1 MADSDYR
8 TALVTGASSGIGEAV
23 VRALCARGLGVT
35 ALARRAQRLE
45 QLAQATGCEAVVV
58 DVRDRDALY
67 AALDDREVDILVN
80 NAGIGRGMTGLAE
93 TDPDDID
100 AAIDTNVGAVLHA
113 VRALVPGMIARGRGH
128 IVNIGSIAGMYPIHS
143 ALYGGSKGAVR
154 LLSQNLRLELLG
166 TGVRVTEICP
176 GRVMTEFFEQAYGDA
191 EVVERITSG
200 FDLLQPADI
209 AEAIVYA
216 LEAPW
221 HVNVATIELLP
232 TEQAPGGVQSRPI
245 ERS

>member
-128 IVNIGSIAGMYPIHS
+128 IVNIGSIAGLYPISS
-143 ALYGGSKGAVR
+143 ALYGASKGAVR

-176 GRVMTEFFEQAYGDA
+176 GRVQTEFFAQAFGDA
-191 EVVERITSG
+191 EVVGRMTSG
-200 FDLLQPADI
+200 FALLQPADI
-209 AEAIVYA
+209 ADAILYA
-216 LEAPW
+216 LDAPW

-232 TEQAPGGVQSRPI
+232 TEQAPGGINVRPM